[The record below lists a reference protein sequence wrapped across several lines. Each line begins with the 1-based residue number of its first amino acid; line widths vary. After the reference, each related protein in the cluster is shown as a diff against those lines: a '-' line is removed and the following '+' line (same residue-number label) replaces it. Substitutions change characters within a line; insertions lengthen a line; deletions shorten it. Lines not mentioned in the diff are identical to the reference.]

1 MCYTNALITHLWYRF
16 CMSTKLLSLLLCIMF
31 SASLITTAYGSYV
44 IGSTKTLTLLSL
56 DELPECINAVQCD
69 ATFLAGDSVTFTG
82 LLLDADENFIRDAK
96 VNIYRVEGMEM
107 HLLTSAVT
115 ERDGTFKAT
124 WNATFMGKKFAGET
138 FKKQIDELS
147 TVFARFEGDDKYATS
162 QSNKMVMT
170 VKVMDVTTH
179 VATDKKVYQEGESAL
194 IFINFIET
202 GTSGEKIRY
211 GNFVSP
217 DTIRAAFDQE
227 AVELSEK
234 KEGSYTFVT
243 PPLTIGHHQLVIN
256 PAKEGYNT
264 SAGFITVQVSGFLWK

>member
-1 MCYTNALITHLWYRF
+1 V
-16 CMSTKLLSLLLCIMF
+16 
-31 SASLITTAYGSYV
+31 YGSYT
-44 IGSTKTLTLLSL
+44 IGSSKAPTLLTL
-56 DELPECINAVQCD
+56 DELPECINALQCN
-69 ATFLAGDSVTFTG
+69 ATFLAGDTVTFTG

-96 VNIYRVEGMEM
+96 INIYRAEGIEIQ
-107 HLLTSAVT
+107 LLTSAVT

-124 WNATFMGKKFAGET
+124 WDAQFIGKKFAGET
-138 FKKQIDELS
+138 FKKQIDEVS
-147 TVFARFEGDDKYATS
+147 TVFARFDGDDQYATS
-162 QSNKMVMT
+162 QSRKMIIT

-179 VATDKKVYQEGESAL
+179 VATDKKVYQEGERAL

-211 GNFVSP
+211 GDFVSP
-217 DTIRAAFDQE
+217 DTIRATFDKE
-227 AVELSEK
+227 TVELSEK
-234 KEGSYTFVT
+234 KEGSYTFFT